1 MSGNLQGILWALLA
15 AALFAGQAA
24 LVKSVVA
31 EYHVLEILFI
41 RQLFVFT
48 SSLPSLARDFPGSLK
63 TKRAGVHAARLIG
76 AFIALS
82 TAIWAVAVLPLT
94 TAITLSFAKVFFVG
108 LLAAFFLGE
117 LVDRHRIFAIIA
129 GFCGVVVV
137 MQPGVAG
144 LLDLHA
150 LIPVAGAFGAA
161 IAQVSVRKLAQ
172 TESTGTILAYQAIF
186 VGLLSGIP
194 MFWFWKTP
202 DLADGLVFTAIGLVA
217 VAGQWLAVK
226 ALRLGEASVVGNI
239 EYTKLLYAAGFGYI
253 LFSEIPDPYT
263 LAGAAIIFSSSAYLM
278 YREARL
284 KPVSPRAS

>member
-31 EYHVLEILFI
+31 EYHVLQILFI
-41 RQLFVFT
+41 RQVFVFA

-63 TKRAGVHAARLIG
+63 TRRAGVHAARLIG
-76 AFIALS
+76 AFTALS

-94 TAITLSFAKVFFVG
+94 TAITLSFAKVFFVA
-108 LLAAFFLGE
+108 LLASFFLKE
-117 LVDRHRIFAIIA
+117 FVDPHRIAAIIA

-144 LLDLHA
+144 LFDLHV
-150 LIPVAGAFGAA
+150 LIPVAGALGAA
-161 IAQVSVRKLAQ
+161 VAQVSVRKLAQ

-194 MFWFWKTP
+194 MFWFWKMP
-202 DLADGLVFTAIGLVA
+202 DLADGLVLTAIGCVA
-217 VAGQWLAVK
+217 VAGQWIAVK

-253 LFSEIPDPYT
+253 LFSEVPGFYT
-263 LAGAAIIFSSSAYLM
+263 LTGAAIILSSSAYLM
-278 YREARL
+278 FREAHH
-284 KPVSPRAS
+284 KSAVSEAG